1 MNELK
6 REHIRALQDA
16 INEAAAWKGSFTD
29 AEQRAE
35 WDLFI
40 ATAQEG
46 LNIIKKERKNERVLR
61 LEETEEELRKETLLL
76 LSGSQRT
83 HTDLPTLCLLHEE
96 KRND

>member
-6 REHIRALQDA
+6 REHISALQDA
-16 INEAAAWKGSFTD
+16 IHEAAAWKGSFTD

-46 LNIIKKERKNERVLR
+46 LNIIKKERKNERGFDH
-61 LEETEEELRKETLLL
+61 EHE
-76 LSGSQRT
+76 QRNAG
-83 HTDLPTLCLLHEE
+83 LQMP
-96 KRND
+96 